1 MPLPNHLTSEEAHD
15 AGTESTK
22 GFMRFG
28 TLEEHISKASNVAV
42 QPKYVEDVVFPL
54 RGSITKGTSLALT
67 AQEDGTF
74 KWQPVGSGEPVGKI
88 SWMPALTPP
97 TGYLALSNDN
107 GLLIRS
113 GFEALWAEAQRSGL
127 LRTEAEWQAEFAA
140 HGSVGFYSSG
150 DGSTTFR
157 VPLLRKVFL
166 RCADPDSGLDVGT
179 YQGDASRR
187 LVASL
192 PIVSSG
198 TQPAVSGAISW
209 QPLPSKQGLTVSN
222 QGPGGT
228 FVVDSELTLPTA
240 EENRPVDIVLL
251 PVMKAFDTIIPPS
264 DLILADAFQQLV
276 EINNKVSSEAHIR
289 RLAGTK
295 NGKILAW
302 ASFSGGTPPVI
313 KAGGNI
319 ASIVRT
325 AEGTYTLNFTTALQS
340 VNYAVAGSAFT
351 SSTYP
356 LYIWVK
362 SYGTGNLVLS
372 THTAHATNIAPV
384 ASDVTGTANI
394 IIVGE

>member
-54 RGSITKGTSLALT
+54 RGSITKGASLALT

-127 LRTEAEWQAEFAA
+127 LRTEAEWQAEFIA

-157 VPLLRKVFL
+157 VPLLRRVFL
-166 RCADPDSGLDVGT
+166 
-179 YQGDASRR
+179 
-187 LVASL
+187 
-192 PIVSSG
+192 PI
-198 TQPAVSGAISW
+198 
-209 QPLPSKQGLTVSN
+209 
-222 QGPGGT
+222 
-228 FVVDSELTLPTA
+228 
-240 EENRPVDIVLL
+240 
-251 PVMKAFDTIIPPS
+251 
-264 DLILADAFQQLV
+264 
-276 EINNKVSSEAHIR
+276 
-289 RLAGTK
+289 
-295 NGKILAW
+295 
-302 ASFSGGTPPVI
+302 
-313 KAGGNI
+313 
-319 ASIVRT
+319 
-325 AEGTYTLNFTTALQS
+325 
-340 VNYAVAGSAFT
+340 
-351 SSTYP
+351 
-356 LYIWVK
+356 
-362 SYGTGNLVLS
+362 
-372 THTAHATNIAPV
+372 
-384 ASDVTGTANI
+384 
-394 IIVGE
+394 